1 VPERPD
7 RVRTARA
14 IVPGESMSLDARL
27 CAPYTSTPRM
37 KTRRTKTQARKRKPS
52 AARARS
58 AAKAAPKARPNLA
71 PPELKERDF
80 IAAAAHVLGLVIEPA
95 WKPAIEANFATTLRL
110 AASFMDFPLPDEAE
124 PAPVFAA

>member
-1 VPERPD
+1 
-7 RVRTARA
+7 
-14 IVPGESMSLDARL
+14 
-27 CAPYTSTPRM
+27 M
-37 KTRRTKTQARKRKPS
+37 KTRRTKTQGRKRKPS

-58 AAKAAPKARPNLA
+58 AAKAAPKALPDLA

-95 WKPAIEANFATTLRL
+95 WRPAIEANFATTLRL